1 MASPKGPRKAKEQ
14 REEIPALLAKRK
26 FGELLSR
33 VGFGNE
39 RIAITRHGKKVAALV
54 SAQDLETL
62 DGAA

>member
-1 MASPKGPRKAKEQ
+1 MAKQKEARKPAPVEVGALEFKGR
-14 REEIPALLAKRK
+14 L
-26 FGELLSR
+26 GEMLSR

-39 RIAITRHGKKVAALV
+39 RIVILRHGKKIAALV

>member
-1 MASPKGPRKAKEQ
+1 MPKQKEARKAP
-14 REEIPALLAKRK
+14 PAEVTALEFKGRLS
-26 FGELLSR
+26 ELLSR

-39 RIAITRHGKKVAALV
+39 RIAITRHGKKIAALV